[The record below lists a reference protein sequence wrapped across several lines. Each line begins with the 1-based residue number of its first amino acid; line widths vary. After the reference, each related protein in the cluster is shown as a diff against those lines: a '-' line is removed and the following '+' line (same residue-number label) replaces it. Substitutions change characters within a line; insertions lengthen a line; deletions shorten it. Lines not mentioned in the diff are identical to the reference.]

1 MSSSLLCGQR
11 LHGGFGGG
19 NGLLGLFQL
28 ALRRVHAGA
37 QGAAVSFQLVQ
48 RCLCVRAPGIGQ
60 GGAPLCDLTLQRVS
74 TCILGGS
81 AAVGLGSGLLQRRTL
96 AGLGLPVGFQLCL
109 AAAVGLGLSA
119 LCFAVCLCRLQSGI
133 LFGQNVGHQ
142 GKGKGDCALRGGKAL
157 RQQGLGVPPERSF
170 RLVGSGKGALGGS
183 AGGLRLSVSGG
194 SGLPC
199 GFHLC
204 LRGRSMGQQSAG
216 GVMSTAA
223 HRAGCALDKALGQQP
238 GLCVQKCPLQR
249 ILPGAGFV
257 LCGGSGAVAFLR
269 LVGAFGL
276 MLAFRK
282 ALFKLCQRFAA
293 LAKLGAMILQRQK
306 PGARV
311 CQSCKFGLSG
321 GKGGV
326 QTVQLGAPLVRLRR
340 RQPGGV
346 PRFGLLTAER
356 VQRVIGRKG
365 ALRLR
370 HLRSQ
375 GIQLCSISGVA
386 VGLGA
391 GGVQCGSCG
400 DKLCLTG
407 SQLLRQPLRLCGG
420 TQLLLYRVQLGF
432 GGLQGGAGFFQRCRL
447 PGSQGVQQGKRRFRY
462 SLGAQG
468 AQRLGVRVLRAELQP
483 AQQTVQFGILSGTL
497 LVQRGCFGL

>member
-1 MSSSLLCGQR
+1 MA
-11 LHGGFGGG
+11 
-19 NGLLGLFQL
+19 LG
-28 ALRRVHAGA
+28 
-37 QGAAVSFQLVQ
+37 
-48 RCLCVRAPGIGQ
+48 
-60 GGAPLCDLTLQRVS
+60 
-74 TCILGGS
+74 
-81 AAVGLGSGLLQRRTL
+81 
-96 AGLGLPVGFQLCL
+96 
-109 AAAVGLGLSA
+109 
-119 LCFAVCLCRLQSGI
+119 FAVCLCRLQSGI

-142 GKGKGDCALRGGKAL
+142 GKGKGYCALRRGKAL
-157 RQQGLGVPPERSF
+157 RQQGLGVPPEGSF
-170 RLVGSGKGALGGS
+170 RLVGGGQCALGGS
-183 AGGLRLSVSGG
+183 AGVLCLPVSFR

-204 LRGRSMGQQSAG
+204 LRGRSMGQQGAG
-216 GVMSTAA
+216 GVMGTAA

-238 GLCVQKCPLQR
+238 GLCVQECPFQR
-249 ILPGAGFV
+249 VPPGAGFV
-257 LCGGSGAVAFLR
+257 LCGGSGAVIFLR
-269 LVGAFGL
+269 LVCGL
-276 MLAFRK
+276 GLSLAVRK
-282 ALFKLCQRFAA
+282 ALFQLCQRFAA
-293 LAKLGAMILQRQK
+293 LCQLGTAILQRQQ
-306 PGARV
+306 PGVRV
-311 CQSCKFGLSG
+311 CQRGKFGLSG

-326 QTVQLGAPLVRLRR
+326 QAVQLGAALLRLRR

-391 GGVQCGSCG
+391 GGVQCGLCG

>member
-1 MSSSLLCGQR
+1 M
-11 LHGGFGGG
+11 
-19 NGLLGLFQL
+19 
-28 ALRRVHAGA
+28 
-37 QGAAVSFQLVQ
+37 
-48 RCLCVRAPGIGQ
+48 
-60 GGAPLCDLTLQRVS
+60 TLQRVS
-74 TCILGGS
+74 TCILCGS
-81 AAVGLGSGLLQRRTL
+81 AAVGFGSGLFQRRTL

-109 AAAVGLGLSA
+109 AAAVGIGLSA

-142 GKGKGDCALRGGKAL
+142 GKGEGYYALRGGKAL

-170 RLVGSGKGALGGS
+170 RLVGGGQCALGGS
-183 AGGLRLSVSGG
+183 AGVLRLPVSFR

-204 LRGRSMGQQSAG
+204 LCGRSVGQQGAG
-216 GVMSTAA
+216 RVMGAAA
-223 HRAGCALDKALGQQP
+223 HRAGRAFGQALGQQP
-238 GLCVQKCPLQR
+238 GLCVQECPFQR
-249 ILPGAGFV
+249 VPPGAGFV
-257 LCGGSGAVAFLR
+257 LCGGSGAVTLLR
-269 LVGAFGL
+269 LVCGL
-276 MLAFRK
+276 GLPLAVRK
-282 ALFKLCQRFAA
+282 ALLQLCQCFAA
-293 LAKLGAMILQRQK
+293 LCQLGAAVLQRQQ
-306 PGARV
+306 PDVRV
-311 CQSCKFGLSG
+311 CQRGKFGLSG
-321 GKGGV
+321 CKGGV
-326 QTVQLGAPLVRLRR
+326 QAVQLGAPLVRLRR

-346 PRFGLLTAER
+346 PRFGLLAAEG

-370 HLRSQ
+370 HLRGQ
-375 GIQLCSISGVA
+375 GIQLRSVPGVA

-391 GGVQCGSCG
+391 GSIQCGLCG
-400 DKLCLTG
+400 GKLCLTG
-407 SQLLRQPLRLCGG
+407 SQLLRQSLRLCGG

-483 AQQTVQFGILSGTL
+483 AQQAVQFGVLGGAL

>member
-1 MSSSLLCGQR
+1 M
-11 LHGGFGGG
+11 
-19 NGLLGLFQL
+19 
-28 ALRRVHAGA
+28 
-37 QGAAVSFQLVQ
+37 
-48 RCLCVRAPGIGQ
+48 Q
-60 GGAPLCDLTLQRVS
+60 GGTL
-74 TCILGGS
+74 L
-81 AAVGLGSGLLQRRTL
+81 
-96 AGLGLPVGFQLCL
+96 
-109 AAAVGLGLSA
+109 
-119 LCFAVCLCRLQSGI
+119 
-133 LFGQNVGHQ
+133 GQNVGHQ
-142 GKGKGDCALRGGKAL
+142 GKGKGDCALRRGKAL
-157 RQQGLGVPPERSF
+157 RQQGLGVPPEGSF
-170 RLVGSGKGALGGS
+170 RLVGGGQCALGGS
-183 AGGLRLSVSGG
+183 AGVLCLPVSFR

-204 LRGRSMGQQSAG
+204 LRGRSMGQQGAG
-216 GVMSTAA
+216 GVMGTAA

-238 GLCVQKCPLQR
+238 GLCVQECPFQR
-249 ILPGAGFV
+249 VPPGAGFV
-257 LCGGSGAVAFLR
+257 LCGGSGAVIFLR
-269 LVGAFGL
+269 LVCGL
-276 MLAFRK
+276 GLSLAVRK
-282 ALFKLCQRFAA
+282 ALFQLCQRFAA
-293 LAKLGAMILQRQK
+293 LCQLGTAILQRQQ
-306 PGARV
+306 PGVRV
-311 CQSCKFGLSG
+311 CQRGKFGLSG

-326 QTVQLGAPLVRLRR
+326 QAVQLGAALLRLRR

-447 PGSQGVQQGKRRFRY
+447 PCGQGVQ
-462 SLGAQG
+462 
-468 AQRLGVRVLRAELQP
+468 
-483 AQQTVQFGILSGTL
+483 
-497 LVQRGCFGL
+497 